1 MNNQSNNFYIFCKTS
16 DNKAKSN
23 RCTAKSNAISF
34 SKKFFL
40 LYLEDLNFLI
50 ARCCWRVIKTYSHY
64 MFEQAIFKREFVLIN
79 QKSRQ
84 NVKNGIEF
92 L

>member
-1 MNNQSNNFYIFCKTS
+1 
-16 DNKAKSN
+16 
-23 RCTAKSNAISF
+23 
-34 SKKFFL
+34 
-40 LYLEDLNFLI
+40 
-50 ARCCWRVIKTYSHY
+50 